1 MMKTNDNDGDV
12 DGNDDGV
19 NDENDDDDGR
29 WWSLPSLSPCLH
41 DSPHHHY

>member
-1 MMKTNDNDGDV
+1 MIILLMKMMKTNDNDGNV

-29 WWSLPSLSPCLH
+29 
-41 DSPHHHY
+41 